1 MRQEKKKRKNNKP
14 KITNRKQ
21 KTKNKHKQKTKNKK
35 TRKTKEKKSRRTELY
50 YPNSREKTMI
60 YFEITLRQIFELLI
74 TIPRFVGKVNWY

>member
-1 MRQEKKKRKNNKP
+1 MRQEKTRKNNKN
-14 KITNRKQ
+14 KNNKQ
-21 KTKNKHKQKTKNKK
+21 KTKNKKQTQTKNKK